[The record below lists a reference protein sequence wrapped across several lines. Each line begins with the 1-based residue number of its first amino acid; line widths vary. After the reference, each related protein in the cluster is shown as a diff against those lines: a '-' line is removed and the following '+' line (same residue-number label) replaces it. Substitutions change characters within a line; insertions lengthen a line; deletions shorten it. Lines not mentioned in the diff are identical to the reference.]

1 MKYFLVILL
10 LICLGSNLS
19 AQDFRFSQFDLNPI
33 YMNPAYS
40 GSQKD
45 LRIGINYRNQWFNV
59 PGRSLPGPLSSY
71 NLVLDKR
78 FGNVLVGGLS
88 ANIFQSFKG
97 EGQYKHTHAGFN
109 YSWHL
114 PTRNEDFSM
123 FFGAGFSYNNIGVD
137 FSRLIFTDQIDAQG
151 GYLNTP
157 SAFIPSAEGV
167 RNYFDMSG
175 GTVLK
180 VNMGRVASG
189 EFSFSVNHLTSPNV
203 SLNSLEEKLARK
215 YTSFG
220 SLSFRFKNSGVY
232 LNPKVMIEIQ
242 APFSTYT
249 LGSSVYITKRNVY
262 NKMENFSKPLYFGVY
277 FQASRFELLNTNSMI
292 LMLGHTGFFGI
303 SSTRYQ
309 FGFSADVNL
318 GGLNMRSNI
327 TGEISMNI
335 IFDKNKNKRNKSR
348 RGDVKCPLFKG
359 NPLSPF

>member
-1 MKYFLVILL
+1 MRYLFVYIALL
-10 LICLGSNLS
+10 TCSISF

-45 LRIGINYRNQWFNV
+45 LRIGLNYRNQWFNV
-59 PGRSLPGPLSSY
+59 PGKSLPGPLSSY

-78 FGNVLVGGLS
+78 FGNILVGGLS

-114 PTRNEDFSM
+114 PTGNDDFNM
-123 FFGAGFSYNNIGVD
+123 YFGMGFSYNNLGVD
-137 FSRLIFTDQIDAQG
+137 FSRLVFTDQIDAQG

-157 SAFIPSAEGV
+157 SAFIPSAEGT
-167 RNYFDMSG
+167 RNYFDLSS

-180 VNMGRVASG
+180 ANMGRVVSG
-189 EFSFSVNHLTSPNV
+189 EFSFSVNHLTSPNI
-203 SLNSLEEKLARK
+203 SLNSLEERLARK
-215 YTSFG
+215 YTSFS
-220 SLSFRFKNSGVY
+220 SLSFRFNNSGVY
-232 LNPKVMIEIQ
+232 LNPKLMIEFQ

-249 LGSSVYITKRNVY
+249 LGSNVYITKRHVY
-262 NKMENFSKPLYFGVY
+262 GNRQDFSKPLYFGVY
-277 FQASRFELLNTNSMI
+277 FQASRFELLNTNGMI
-292 LMLGHTGFFGI
+292 LMVGHTGFFG
-303 SSTRYQ
+303 SSNTRYQ
-309 FGFSADVNL
+309 FGVSSDVNL

-335 IFDKNKNKRNKSR
+335 IFDTQMNMKKQRLR
-348 RGDVKCPLFKG
+348 QVKCKEFQG
-359 NPLSPF
+359 NPLSPL